1 MTSRAPLFTQN
12 PDCTE
17 GGYLLSPAGVL
28 LMVGS
33 IAYGDD
39 DDDTPPY
46 GRARAAGLL
55 HSLLSA
61 ARAGGF
67 TKGDLLETLL
77 AKGEVSHRVKELAHE
92 AIDCAGENA
101 VLEIITN
108 IRGEGHD

>member
-1 MTSRAPLFTQN
+1 MTSRQPLFTQN
-12 PDCTE
+12 PDCAE

-28 LMVGS
+28 LMVGN

-39 DDDTPPY
+39 DDTPPS
-46 GRARAAGLL
+46 GRARAADVVRKM
-55 HSLLSA
+55 LSA

-92 AIDCAGENA
+92 AIDCAGESA
-101 VLEIITN
+101 VLEIIAS

>member
-1 MTSRAPLFTQN
+1 MTRRQPLFTPN

-17 GGYLLSPAGVL
+17 GGYLSPAGVL
-28 LMVGS
+28 LIMGS
-33 IAYGDD
+33 YAH
-39 DDDTPPY
+39 DDDTSPA
-46 GRARAAGLL
+46 GRARAADVVRKM
-55 HSLLSA
+55 LSA

-92 AIDCAGENA
+92 AIDSAGESA
-101 VLEIITN
+101 VLEIITS